1 MEAGLQEQKS
11 MKCFI
16 CNQAETVT
24 GTTAVL
30 FERGQL
36 SLTIK
41 AVPAR
46 ICPICGEA
54 YTEESVAANLLQ
66 QAEELAKAGMKVELR
81 EYTRMEDR

>member
-1 MEAGLQEQKS
+1 

-54 YTEESVAANLLQ
+54 YAEESVAANLLRL
-66 QAEELAKAGMKVELR
+66 AEELARAGTKVEVC
-81 EYTRMEDR
+81 EYMQMED